1 MNALKRDLPSLKR
14 QCERFK
20 TEKASLQ
27 TEIISLTSDRDALRI
42 EMKAEY
48 DKNLFLQEV
57 TLSDE
62 NDLDRLKEGDPGKA
76 NRKIWALEQQIEQ
89 LKRDSEIQKLQHK
102 DEMEKEVGVSN
113 GLRDRIGTL
122 DEKRRK
128 VQVKLEEAEGRESGL
143 KGELEALRASSRIDL
158 ERLGMEAKEARAA
171 LTSAVEKDKPAGSQ
185 TRLQMVLADQ
195 QPTTT
200 R

>member
-48 DKNLFLQEV
+48 DKNMFLQEV
-57 TLSDE
+57 TLSGE
-62 NDLDRLKEGDPGKA
+62 NDLDRLKEGDPGRA

-89 LKRDSEIQKLQHK
+89 LKRDSEIQKLNHK
-102 DEMEKEVGVSN
+102 EEMEKELGVSN

-143 KGELEALRASSRIDL
+143 KGELEALRASSRIDI
-158 ERLGMEAKEARAA
+158 ERLGMKVKEARAA
-171 LTSAVEKDKPAGSQ
+171 LASAVEKEKPAGSQ
-185 TRLQMVLADQ
+185 TRVQMVLANQ

>member
-1 MNALKRDLPSLKR
+1 VNALKRDLPSLKR

>member
-1 MNALKRDLPSLKR
+1 VNALKRDLPSLKR

-57 TLSDE
+57 TLSGE

-76 NRKIWALEQQIEQ
+76 NRRIWALEQQIEQ
-89 LKRDSEIQKLQHK
+89 LKRDSEIQKLNHK
-102 DEMEKEVGVSN
+102 EEMEKEVGVSD

-143 KGELEALRASSRIDL
+143 KGELEALRASSRIDI
-158 ERLGMEAKEARAA
+158 ERLGIEVKEARAA
-171 LTSAVEKDKPAGSQ
+171 LASAVEKEKPAGSQ
-185 TRLQMVLADQ
+185 TRVQMVLADQ

>member
-48 DKNLFLQEV
+48 DKNMFLQEI
-57 TLSDE
+57 TLSGE

-89 LKRDSEIQKLQHK
+89 LGRDSEIQKLNHK
-102 DEMEKEVGVSN
+102 EEMEKEVGVSN

-143 KGELEALRASSRIDL
+143 KGELEALRASSRIDI
-158 ERLGMEAKEARAA
+158 ERLGMEVKEARAA
-171 LTSAVEKDKPAGSQ
+171 LASAVEKERPAGSQ
-185 TRLQMVLADQ
+185 IRVQMVLADQ

>member
-1 MNALKRDLPSLKR
+1 
-14 QCERFK
+14 
-20 TEKASLQ
+20 
-27 TEIISLTSDRDALRI
+27 
-42 EMKAEY
+42 MKAEY

-57 TLSDE
+57 TLSGE

-76 NRKIWALEQQIEQ
+76 NRRIWALEQQIEQ
-89 LKRDSEIQKLQHK
+89 LRRDSEIQKLHHK

-143 KGELEALRASSRIDL
+143 KGELEALRASSRIDI
-158 ERLGMEAKEARAA
+158 ERLGMEVKEAHAA
-171 LTSAVEKDKPAGSQ
+171 LASAVEKEKPAGSQ
-185 TRLQMVLADQ
+185 TRVQMVLADQ

>member
-1 MNALKRDLPSLKR
+1 MNALKRDLPTLKR

-57 TLSDE
+57 TLSGE

-143 KGELEALRASSRIDL
+143 KGELEALRASSRIDI
-158 ERLGMEAKEARAA
+158 ERLGMEVKEARAA
-171 LTSAVEKDKPAGSQ
+171 LASAVEKERPAGSQ
-185 TRLQMVLADQ
+185 TRVQMVLADQ

>member
-57 TLSDE
+57 TLSGE

-143 KGELEALRASSRIDL
+143 KGELEALRIRSRVDIERL
-158 ERLGMEAKEARAA
+158 EREVQEARLAVTTVESQSRVQVVAA
-171 LTSAVEKDKPAGSQ
+171 EEQVVIN
-185 TRLQMVLADQ
+185 R
-195 QPTTT
+195 
-200 R
+200 